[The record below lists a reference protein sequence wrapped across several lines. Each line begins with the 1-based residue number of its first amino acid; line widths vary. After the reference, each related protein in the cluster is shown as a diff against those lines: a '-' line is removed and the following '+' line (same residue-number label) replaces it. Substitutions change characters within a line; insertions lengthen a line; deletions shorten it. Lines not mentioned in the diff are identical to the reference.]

1 MIRFVRKLAV
11 LPVHASGHDGPE
23 FRSLHETL
31 AVDAYRELFGLLV
44 EWVSIRGL
52 TVPVSGP
59 QRSKQEEE
67 SRQNTCPESQI
78 LHQTIYLAGS
88 VSVKYSILSRD
99 DVAN

>member
-23 FRSLHETL
+23 FRSLHETP

-52 TVPVSGP
+52 TVP
-59 QRSKQEEE
+59 
-67 SRQNTCPESQI
+67 
-78 LHQTIYLAGS
+78 GS
-88 VSVKYSILSRD
+88 VPSDLKKKNQDSIPARRARSYSKRSTWQVLSLS
-99 DVAN
+99 NTQY